1 MMGYLLSIL
10 ALIALLVGWVLFQE
24 WLKRKDPE
32 QFGYKPGC
40 GACASKGSCPAPGR
54 DEQQNVT
61 LNR

>member
-40 GACASKGSCPAPGR
+40 GACASKGSCSAPDGDR
-54 DEQQNVT
+54 PQNIT
-61 LNR
+61 FEK